1 MRFYWKVTVIASM
14 QLLSSCISHHS
25 SFSVLSVEGGRIE
38 VTSDWD
44 NSPDT
49 VALKIWKHY
58 SDSLKTVMTPVVG
71 HSEKAMAASYP
82 ESLLGNLIADMIL
95 GASADYGNAGADMAL
110 LNLGAIRNSLPKGE
124 ITYGDICRVLSF
136 ENRYCIVS
144 LYGRQ
149 LLELFQL
156 ILAQESMAVSGIR
169 LVGNEKHEL
178 VEAEVKGKPVNED
191 AVYRI
196 ATIDYLADGNSD
208 MTVMKRAID
217 KFYPEGVWLRDLF
230 ADYIRKVE
238 AEGKMLTSRL
248 DGRITVK
255 HGE

>member
-14 QLLSSCISHHS
+14 LLSSCISHHS

-38 VTSDWD
+38 ITSDLD
-44 NSPDT
+44 KSPDT
-49 VALKIWKHY
+49 AALKIWKHY
-58 SDSLKTVMTPVVG
+58 SDSVKAVMTPVVG
-71 HSEKAMAASYP
+71 YSEKAMVASYP
-82 ESLLGNLIADMIL
+82 ESLLGNLIADIML
-95 GASADYGNAGADMAL
+95 DASDNYGSTGADMAL

-144 LYGRQ
+144 LNGRQ
-149 LLELFQL
+149 LLELFQV
-156 ILAQESMAVSGIR
+156 ILNQESMAVSGVR
-169 LVGNEKHEL
+169 LVGSEQHEL
-178 VEAEVKGKPVNED
+178 VEATIKGKPVETD
-191 AVYRI
+191 AIYRI
-196 ATIDYLADGNSD
+196 ATIDYLAEGNSD
-208 MTVMKRAID
+208 MTVMKQAID
-217 KFYPEGVWLRDLF
+217 KYYPEGVWLRDLF

-238 AEGKMLTSRL
+238 AEGKMLTSRP

>member
-14 QLLSSCISHHS
+14 LLSSCISHHS

-38 VTSDWD
+38 ITSDLD
-44 NSPDT
+44 KSPDT
-49 VALKIWKHY
+49 AALKIWKHY
-58 SDSLKTVMTPVVG
+58 SDSVKAVMTPVVG
-71 HSEKAMAASYP
+71 CSEKAMATSYP
-82 ESLLGNLIADMIL
+82 ESLLGNLIADIML
-95 GASADYGNAGADMAL
+95 DASANYGSTGADMAL

-124 ITYGDICRVLSF
+124 ITYGDIYRVLSF

-144 LYGRQ
+144 LNGRQ
-149 LLELFQL
+149 LLELFQV
-156 ILAQESMAVSGIR
+156 ILNQESMAVSGVR
-169 LVGNEKHEL
+169 LVGSEQHEL
-178 VEAEVKGKPVNED
+178 VEATIKGKPVEAD
-191 AVYRI
+191 TIYRI
-196 ATIDYLADGNSD
+196 ATIDYLAEGNSD
-208 MTVMKRAID
+208 MTVMKQAID
-217 KFYPEGVWLRDLF
+217 KYYPEGVWLRDLF